1 MLKSSL
7 FCFLF
12 VVNYCF
18 APDLIMQLGH
28 HEAPGTH
35 LLSIFTF
42 KLESGFLCLYIF
54 FFAPCELGVRLCC
67 HPHVCVCV
75 WYCTDGRELSGFFV
89 RRALGCIWRFYLL
102 LLDRLTPEGL
112 RTSQRTSQ

>member
-42 KLESGFLCLYIF
+42 KLESGFLCLYIYF
-54 FFAPCELGVRLCC
+54 FL
-67 HPHVCVCV
+67 HHVNWVYVSVVIHMCVYVCGIV
-75 WYCTDGRELSGFFV
+75 LMGGSS
-89 RRALGCIWRFYLL
+89 
-102 LLDRLTPEGL
+102 LDFL
-112 RTSQRTSQ
+112 